1 MDVEAR
7 IQALERRIVDLEA
20 EMQQNRPKLD
30 HVLNAI
36 VDLHD
41 DVRKVDRKLDRL
53 EHRLP
58 EIIARAVAPLIQE
71 MNDD

>member
-7 IQALERRIVDLEA
+7 LQTLERPVVDLEA
-20 EMQQNRPKLD
+20 EVRQNRPKLD
-30 HVLNAI
+30 HVLT

-41 DVRKVDRKLDRL
+41 DVRKLDKKFDRL
-53 EHRLP
+53 EQRLP

-71 MNDD
+71 LKDD